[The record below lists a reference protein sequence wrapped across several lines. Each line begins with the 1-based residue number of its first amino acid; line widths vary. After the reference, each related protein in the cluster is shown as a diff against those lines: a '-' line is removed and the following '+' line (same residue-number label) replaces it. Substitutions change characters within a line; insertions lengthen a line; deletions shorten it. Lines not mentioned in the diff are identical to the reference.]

1 MITLV
6 NLGKNFG
13 SLWAVKDLDLTV
25 NPGELFGF
33 LGPNGAGKT
42 TTIRLMVG
50 LLRPT
55 TGSAAIAGHDV
66 QQDALA
72 AKRSLGYLAQTP
84 LLYDRLTGREFL
96 RFTGGLY
103 DLPDDESDARAGDL
117 LALLDLDDKADQLIE
132 SYSGGMRHKIG
143 LCGAM
148 LHRPRVLIL
157 DEPLA
162 GMDPAS
168 SRRIKDV
175 LLDLRAG
182 GTTIF
187 LSTHML
193 EIAEQL
199 CDRVAILDHGQL
211 VAVGTVAELRAALAS
226 SAGTSL
232 ESLFL
237 QLTQN
242 ETQD

>member
-1 MITLV
+1 C
-6 NLGKNFG
+6 
-13 SLWAVKDLDLTV
+13 A
-25 NPGELFGF
+25 
-33 LGPNGAGKT
+33 
-42 TTIRLMVG
+42 
-50 LLRPT
+50 
-55 TGSAAIAGHDV
+55 
-66 QQDALA
+66 
-72 AKRSLGYLAQTP
+72 
-84 LLYDRLTGREFL
+84 
-96 RFTGGLY
+96 
-103 DLPDDESDARAGDL
+103 
-117 LALLDLDDKADQLIE
+117 
-132 SYSGGMRHKIG
+132 
-143 LCGAM
+143 AM